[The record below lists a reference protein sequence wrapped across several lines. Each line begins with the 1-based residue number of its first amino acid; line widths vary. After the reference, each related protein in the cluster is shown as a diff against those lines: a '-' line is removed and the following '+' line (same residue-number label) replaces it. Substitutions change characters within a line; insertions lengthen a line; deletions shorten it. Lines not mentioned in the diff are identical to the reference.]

1 MGKYFQTLERLK
13 LDPDHA
19 PEPRVAR
26 LRPDGRNTKNLIP
39 VGPGGVPRGVLQA
52 QVLRTLSERLAPV
65 AVVES
70 ATRVLVGGCERGDGA
85 STMAAALAL
94 DLSQRLGLRT
104 LLVDAHLRQPA
115 LHLFFRASPNNGGQ
129 PMLLDGDLQIQPTGL
144 RGLDL
149 AICSANLAQGR
160 EPGGM
165 ADYERR
171 CAEYQ
176 ATIVDLGVPR
186 LDPRMLVLARVGD
199 PILLVVRYGQTERS
213 HLVTTV
219 SALRAAN
226 RSMAGVILNDK
237 TDPIGKNLRRLIPV

>member
-1 MGKYFQTLERLK
+1 MGKYYQALERLK

-19 PEPRVAR
+19 PEPRLAR
-26 LRPDGRNTKNLIP
+26 VRPDAARGPKNLIP
-39 VGPGGVPRGVLQA
+39 VGPGGIPRGVLQA
-52 QVLRTLSERLAPV
+52 DVLHTLSERLAPV

-70 ATRVLVGGCERGDGA
+70 ATRVLVAGCERGDGA

-115 LHLFFRASPNNGGQ
+115 LHLFFNIGTSGQ
-129 PMLLDGDLQIQPTGL
+129 PMLLDGELQVQPTGL

-149 AICSANLAQGR
+149 ATCSPALAQAR
-160 EPGGM
+160 EPDSIAG
-165 ADYERR
+165 YERR

-186 LDPRMLVLARVGD
+186 LDPRMLVLARAGD

-213 HLVTTV
+213 HLSTTA

-237 TDPIGKNLRRLIPV
+237 TDPISKTLRRLIPV

>member
-1 MGKYFQTLERLK
+1 MGKYSQTLERLK

-26 LRPDGRNTKNLIP
+26 LRADSGRGTKTLIP
-39 VGPGGVPRGVLQA
+39 VGPGVVPRGVLQA
-52 QVLRTLSERLAPV
+52 DVLRTLSERLAPV
-65 AVVES
+65 AVVEK
-70 ATRVLVGGCERGDGA
+70 ATRVLVAGCERGDGA

-104 LLVDAHLRQPA
+104 LLIDAHLRQPA
-115 LHLFFRASPNNGGQ
+115 LHLFFHPTNSGQ

-149 AICSANLAQGR
+149 ATCSPALVQGR
-160 EPGGM
+160 EPSASEG
-165 ADYERR
+165 YERR

-186 LDPRMLVLARVGD
+186 LDPRMLVLARAGD

-213 HLVTTV
+213 HLVTTA